1 MQTDPCLFCGEP
13 ALAWYPLRRLD
24 RLSMTVEQRRAPLC
38 EPHRAWLA
46 AAAPGGREV
55 AGGTIWFLAEP

>member
-13 ALAWYPLRRLD
+13 ALAWYALRRLD
-24 RLSMTVEQRRAPLC
+24 TLAMTAASRRAPLC

-46 AAAPGGREV
+46 SAAARGRAL
-55 AGGTIWFLAEP
+55 AGGARWFLAEP